1 MAELRDPQEMPLQ
14 TSRRDESLGP
24 DPPDSRERFTIQNV
38 VRDALLWLVW
48 SERRAPVPRHIPPQ
62 GQACS
67 CSVSPE
73 DLQGAKEHPGGRPQ
87 VTFHWMLATS

>member
-48 SERRAPVPRHIPPQ
+48 SERRAPVPRHVPPQ

-67 CSVSPE
+67 CSVPAK
-73 DLQGAKEHPGGRPQ
+73 DLRAPKSTLGGGPR
-87 VTFHWMLATS
+87 

>member
-24 DPPDSRERFTIQNV
+24 DPPDNRERFTIQSV

-48 SERRAPVPRHIPPQ
+48 SERRALVPRHVPRSRAGMLVLCARRGPP
-62 GQACS
+62 
-67 CSVSPE
+67 
-73 DLQGAKEHPGGRPQ
+73 GRQRAP
-87 VTFHWMLATS
+87 